1 MTYISK
7 VVMLE
12 EAKRLGMIDQIK
24 DLPWHL
30 QQKQV
35 QARLVEEG
43 CTIDTEGLHRPGK
56 VKKSDK
62 MQQAMQIEV
71 EELVQLRKE
80 VNELKAAIQQQK
92 KKSMPNPTEPFK
104 SVDTDGDTT
113 KINLQFRPLYIDP
126 EIRGERYQPVK
137 YDEVLGADVDIE
149 EVDMRDKLGSTDFV
163 TDRAVSGTYRVRK
176 GNGKKVIAQSTIP
189 KINAGIIYDPNVDI
203 VPRVYHG
210 GHEGYLYDHHIF
222 PCIKGLLM
230 QSGQFYKYKNL
241 FNSAEHPEN
250 VWYAAGKLLVCDKG
264 VADYVLREI
273 ENDAKR

>member
-1 MTYISK
+1 MTYLSK
-7 VVMLE
+7 AVMLE
-12 EAKRLGMIDQIK
+12 EAERLGIRDQIK

-43 CTIDTEGLHRPGK
+43 CTIDTEGLHRPGE
-56 VKKSDK
+56 VTKSEK
-62 MQQAMQIEV
+62 MQQAMQSKND
-71 EELVQLRKE
+71 ELEQLRRE

-92 KKSMPNPTEPFK
+92 KISMPDPTEPMED
-104 SVDTDGDTT
+104 VDTDTE
-113 KINLQFRPLYIDP
+113 KIDLHFRPLYIDP

-149 EVDMRDKLGSTDFV
+149 EVDMRDKLGSTDLI

-230 QSGQFYKYKNL
+230 QSGQFYKYKHL

>member
-1 MTYISK
+1 MTYLSK
-7 VVMLE
+7 AVMLE
-12 EAKRLGMIDQIK
+12 EAERLGIRDQIK

-43 CTIDTEGLHRPGK
+43 CTIDTEGLHRPGEAT
-56 VKKSDK
+56 KSEK
-62 MQQAMQIEV
+62 MQQALRIKV
-71 EELVQLRKE
+71 DELEQLRKE
-80 VNELKAAIQQQK
+80 FDELKAAIQQQK
-92 KKSMPNPTEPFK
+92 KISMPDPTEPMK
-104 SVDTDGDTT
+104 DVDTDTE
-113 KINLQFRPLYIDP
+113 KIDLHFRPLYIDP

-149 EVDMRDKLGSTDFV
+149 EVDMRDKLGSTDLI

-189 KINAGIIYDPNVDI
+189 KINAGMIYDPNVDI

-230 QSGQFYKYKNL
+230 QSGQFYKYKHL